1 MRNEAEII
9 HEYELINETMEKEEQ
24 QPVVKMSV
32 MSEIVEESEKS
43 YTNSVCTSEIQ
54 TPSSDMYR
62 LQKID
67 GRIESEATP
76 KMITE
81 VDLEDFQNKNESE
94 DEAEAEEMMED
105 EREDVSIP

>member
-1 MRNEAEII
+1 
-9 HEYELINETMEKEEQ
+9 
-24 QPVVKMSV
+24 MSI

-81 VDLEDFQNKNESE
+81 VDLEDFQDKNESE
-94 DEAEAEEMMED
+94 DEAEAEAEEMMED
-105 EREDVSIP
+105 EREDVSIPQINSHKNLQDV